1 MLVGRQATE
10 GIQRPTAL
18 ILALIAA
25 MLSSILGAG
34 GAMANSEEP
43 VKCPGPNCR
52 GSYFRKPE
60 KGTTPGKP
68 GLPGK
73 PGKPPTYTPP
83 PESPLERCL
92 RLAKAKGAPEDW
104 GMLVY
109 LCHSLY
115 RPGTPDIDYEA
126 LARTLIVYLR
136 LPDTPPQFGPDPAGN
151 EWNMLAVGYPIWLW
165 VDGPRT
171 RTAITRAAG
180 LEFRL
185 TARRTATVFT
195 LGDGTTLTCPTWTRY
210 TSSVTPG
217 DPSPTCG
224 HTYPKTSPAGGYTVT
239 ATAHWTVNWSVDGHR
254 GTIPVSYSDTS
265 QITIGELQALVR

>member
-1 MLVGRQATE
+1 MRRLNVLLVVVLALGGFVPSPPAVAAQPASRVVPTTS
-10 GIQRPTAL
+10 PTADDDRE
-18 ILALIAA
+18 IKRNYI
-25 MLSSILGAG
+25 IRTGRRRVG
-34 GAMANSEEP
+34 
-43 VKCPGPNCR
+43 
-52 GSYFRKPE
+52 
-60 KGTTPGKP
+60 
-68 GLPGK
+68 
-73 PGKPPTYTPP
+73 GKPPGYTPP
-83 PESPLERCL
+83 PESPLERCR
-92 RLAKAKGAPEDW
+92 RLARERGLPEARCRDIPGA
-104 GMLVY
+104 GAIR
-109 LCHSLY
+109 SN
-115 RPGTPDIDYEA
+115 YEA

-136 LPDTPPQFGPDPAGN
+136 LPDTPPQFGPDPDNN

-171 RTAITRAAG
+171 RTAVTRAAG

-210 TSSVTPG
+210 TTSVTPG

-224 HTYPKTSPAGGYTVT
+224 HTYTKTSPTGGYTVT
-239 ATAHWTVNWSVDGHR
+239 ATAHWTINWSVDGHR

>member
-1 MLVGRQATE
+1 MRLSMRAAAALAGRLLVTTLAALLWLAGPLVATSASADPE
-10 GIQRPTAL
+10 LP
-18 ILALIAA
+18 
-25 MLSSILGAG
+25 
-34 GAMANSEEP
+34 
-43 VKCPGPNCR
+43 PNCR
-52 GSYFRKPE
+52 YCKFRYKTPPE
-60 KGTTPGKP
+60 SGTKPGKP
-68 GLPGK
+68 GT

-92 RLAKAKGAPEDW
+92 RLAKSKGAPEDW
-104 GMLVY
+104 EMLVY

-171 RTAITRAAG
+171 RSAVTRAAG

-224 HTYPKTSPAGGYTVT
+224 HTYLKTSPPGGYTVT

>member
-1 MLVGRQATE
+1 MRDLTRGRRSPHPLV
-10 GIQRPTAL
+10 L
-18 ILALIAA
+18 LIALLTTIA
-25 MLSSILGAG
+25 AVTLSS
-34 GAMANSEEP
+34 P
-43 VKCPGPNCR
+43 VAAAKAPDASKCPGRGCR
-52 GSYFRKPE
+52 LTYVLPPE
-60 KGTTPGKP
+60 SGTKPGKP
-68 GLPGK
+68 GS
-73 PGKPPTYTPP
+73 GKPPTYTPP

-104 GMLVY
+104 ELLVY

-115 RPGTPDIDYEA
+115 RPGTPDIDYDA

-165 VDGPRT
+165 VEGPRT
-171 RTAITRAAG
+171 RTAITTAAG

-210 TSSVTPG
+210 TTTVTPG

-224 HTYPKTSPAGGYTVT
+224 HTYTKTSPTGGYTVT
-239 ATAHWTVNWSVDGHR
+239 ATAHWTVNWSVDGHH